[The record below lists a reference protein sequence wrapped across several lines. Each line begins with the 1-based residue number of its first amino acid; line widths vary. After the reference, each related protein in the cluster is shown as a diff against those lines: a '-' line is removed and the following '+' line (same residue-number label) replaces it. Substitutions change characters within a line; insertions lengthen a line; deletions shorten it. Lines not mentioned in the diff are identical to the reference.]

1 MKQIVFLIFIGLSL
15 GRLHADTPGADDPF
29 SDQVNLALRQVG
41 HQLLQIAGDERSMV
55 PPVQMTGP
63 NEFTLYLEHS
73 FNYDTLP
80 QLLNRAFLDYNIH
93 RDYQVAIKQCIDNS
107 TILGYNRL
115 AFTAGEVPCVGRELK
130 SSCNNIVLTFISPAD
145 PLSGHRRQFIPWL
158 LLGIV
163 GLSFGFYWKINN
175 RPKVAVTSSD
185 STMALGNISFDF
197 QNQMLQINGEQQ
209 SLTFRENKLLYFLA
223 CRPNE
228 VISRDTLLDEVWG
241 DEGVMVGRSLDVFI
255 SRLRKLLKADEGVN
269 IKTIHGVGY
278 RLEV

>member
-1 MKQIVFLIFIGLSL
+1 MKQVIFLLLMGLSF
-15 GRLHADTPGADDPF
+15 GRLNAATPGTDDHF
-29 SDQVNLALRQVG
+29 SDQVNLSLRQVG
-41 HQLLQIAGDERSMV
+41 HQLLQLAGDERSTV

-80 QLLNRAFLDYNIH
+80 QLLNKAFLSFGIH
-93 RDYQVAIKQCIDNS
+93 RDYQVAIKQCIDNT

-115 AFTAGEVPCVGRELK
+115 AFTAGEVPCVGRALK
-130 SSCNNIVLTFISPAD
+130 SSCNNIVLTFISPAG
-145 PLSGHRRQFIPWL
+145 PLAGNRRQLIPWF

-163 GLSFGFYWKINN
+163 GISFGFYWKTNN
-175 RPKVAVTSSD
+175 RTKVASTSTN

-197 QNQMLQINGEQQ
+197 QNQILQLNGEQQ

-228 VISRDTLLDEVWG
+228 VIARDTLLEEVWG
-241 DEGVMVGRSLDVFI
+241 DEGVIVGRSLDVFI

>member
-1 MKQIVFLIFIGLSL
+1 MKQIVFLIFIGLSP